1 VPGAS
6 EPAGPG
12 TNGAG
17 LALFRYR
24 TGCGSM
30 LGHTGSI
37 FGYTQLIAS
46 NRNGRRSLTFTIN
59 TQASD
64 DLVPELRRA
73 QVRAVCA
80 ALAGR

>member
-1 VPGAS
+1 
-6 EPAGPG
+6 
-12 TNGAG
+12 
-17 LALFRYR
+17 
-24 TGCGSM
+24 M

-64 DLVPELRRA
+64 DLLPELRRA